1 MGADQDRW
9 IAYRLGRTQRNN
21 LLTARQSQHHKPR
34 RLPEAAEGHEGGR
47 NTMTIYDVSVTR
59 DGKWWMVAIPALGGL
74 TQARRFS
81 EAADMA
87 REYIA
92 VTLDVPIETL
102 EINVTVESVGDLSEV
117 ERQVMEIL
125 AARAKAEELDRTA
138 TRQATELAKSLRERG
153 VPLRDIGAI
162 MHLSY
167 QRVDQLVKS

>member
-1 MGADQDRW
+1 
-9 IAYRLGRTQRNN
+9 
-21 LLTARQSQHHKPR
+21 
-34 RLPEAAEGHEGGR
+34 
-47 NTMTIYDVSVTR
+47 MTIYDVSVTR

-125 AARAKAEELDRTA
+125 AAARVKLLQKCKAD
-138 TRQATELAKSLRERG
+138 
-153 VPLRDIGAI
+153 PLRDAAFD
-162 MHLSY
+162 LTLNER
-167 QRVDQLVKS
+167 RVDGAAHDGWAGRGLDPSRELQLSLR

>member
-1 MGADQDRW
+1 
-9 IAYRLGRTQRNN
+9 
-21 LLTARQSQHHKPR
+21 
-34 RLPEAAEGHEGGR
+34 
-47 NTMTIYDVSVTR
+47 MTIYDVSVTR

-125 AARAKAEELDRTA
+125 AARAKAEGAGRRLESIL
-138 TRQATELAKSLRERG
+138 LSERARRSRMEG
-153 VPLRDIGAI
+153 VAQYIL
-162 MHLSY
+162 
-167 QRVDQLVKS
+167 QTFN